1 MMCYNMILFIS
12 MTIMAISPVTV
23 YSRNIDASFRLHEK
37 SPQYYDQRQ
46 QNPFLMRPDTW
57 PAKPHLSYQRSSSSQ
72 RHHDDDQFS
81 RRYALQNDL
90 SSNDYEGMSMY
101 GREQKDQL
109 YNFGGWPNGFNNEDG
124 WGSSP
129 FFNTEVKDRETQ
141 SNTQK
146 SFDDSSKHS
155 LVDKS
160 NQFGDLSQAFNSY
173 DGVHQSNGPKDDLE
187 NGKVNKLPFIKK
199 HYGDTI
205 GLKKKHKYKE
215 NFHKSSKLT
224 TNKINQAVKEFGKAT
239 VGEENKDEILHHT
252 NQIVSDFERT
262 KSKITNNLNPLVLA
276 IGDAT
281 IGHENKHRIRHQ
293 LKQLNSTVPYLKDT
307 ITNFQTNSIHSK
319 VKQKTKQTLED
330 LNYQVNLKAHQHIGK
345 VKAKLPADLI
355 ARLGAKARKWARSL
369 LGKYMPALRREN
381 TSSASVPG
389 AHTERQDVGTLGL
402 LLTSATA
409 MTVELIVLAIQG
421 TPALFGLL

>member
-1 MMCYNMILFIS
+1 MWL
-12 MTIMAISPVTV
+12 
-23 YSRNIDASFRLHEK
+23 
-37 SPQYYDQRQ
+37 
-46 QNPFLMRPDTW
+46 
-57 PAKPHLSYQRSSSSQ
+57 
-72 RHHDDDQFS
+72 
-81 RRYALQNDL
+81 
-90 SSNDYEGMSMY
+90 
-101 GREQKDQL
+101 
-109 YNFGGWPNGFNNEDG
+109 
-124 WGSSP
+124 
-129 FFNTEVKDRETQ
+129 
-141 SNTQK
+141 
-146 SFDDSSKHS
+146 
-155 LVDKS
+155 
-160 NQFGDLSQAFNSY
+160 
-173 DGVHQSNGPKDDLE
+173 
-187 NGKVNKLPFIKK
+187 
-199 HYGDTI
+199 
-205 GLKKKHKYKE
+205 
-215 NFHKSSKLT
+215 
-224 TNKINQAVKEFGKAT
+224 
-239 VGEENKDEILHHT
+239 EENKDEILHHT

-293 LKQLNSTVPYLKDT
+293 LNNTLPYLNDT

-345 VKAKLPADLI
+345 GKAKLPADLI

-381 TSSASVPG
+381 TSSASVTG